1 MPLRTYNEIFVTG
14 KEDRVNQFLAE
25 CTVDGYL
32 SFSKCLPMPKE
43 LQPVD
48 PKNPSTEAY
57 AWRVEHWGTG
67 YDCYDINE
75 DASAFVMFKL
85 DNGLTLASAD
95 FDSEWM
101 APFAAINTLRARY
114 LDLTFFLNSM
124 DEDGS
129 IKDIFDSIEFEVEH
143 RDDDPLQEKLI
154 KRIDELRDDAFTLET
169 SFTSLVQTCVLSGQ
183 RFSFDRFEVM
193 VAHKV
198 EDSFVAA
205 RCISFL
211 KNVETFQ
218 SNLNKLYDDLIAYDV
233 QEDFNDI
240 DANLDFFRSFVTKV
254 LVQLNLVLV

>member
-1 MPLRTYNEIFVTG
+1 MSLRTYNEIFVTG
-14 KEDRVNQFLAE
+14 KEDRINQFLAE

-48 PKNPSTEAY
+48 PKNPSLDAH

-75 DASAFVMFKL
+75 EASPFATFEL
-85 DNGLTLASAD
+85 DDGLTLASAD
-95 FDSEWM
+95 FDTEWM
-101 APFAAINTLRARY
+101 APIAAINTLRARY
-114 LDLTFFLNSM
+114 MDLTFFVNSM

-129 IKDIFDSIEFEVEH
+129 IKDIFDSIECEIEDE
-143 RDDDPLQEKLI
+143 DDDTLRESFF
-154 KRIDELRDDAFTLET
+154 KRIDELRDDAFGLET
-169 SFTSLVQTCVLSGQ
+169 SFTSLVQTCALSGQ
-183 RFSFDRFEVM
+183 RLSFDNFEVTIS
-193 VAHKV
+193 HKV

-233 QEDFNDI
+233 QEEFNDI
-240 DANLDFFRSFVTKV
+240 DTNLDFFRSFVTKV
-254 LVQLNLVLV
+254 LVQLDL

>member
-1 MPLRTYNEIFVTG
+1 MSHKTYNEIFVTG
-14 KEDRVNQFLAE
+14 KEDRVKQFLAD

-43 LQPVD
+43 LQPSD
-48 PKNPSTEAY
+48 PKNPSLEAH
-57 AWRVEHWGTG
+57 AWRMEHWGTG

-75 DASAFVMFKL
+75 DASAFETFEL
-85 DNGLTLASAD
+85 DNNGLTLASAD

-101 APFAAINTLRARY
+101 APIAAINTLRSRY
-114 LDLTFFLNSM
+114 MDLTFFVNSM

-129 IKDIFDSIEFEVEH
+129 IKDILDSIEFEIEH
-143 RDDDPLQEKLI
+143 EDDDSLLESFV
-154 KRIDELRDDAFTLET
+154 KRLDEVRDDAFGLET
-169 SFTSLVQTCVLSGQ
+169 SFTSLVQTCALSGQ
-183 RFSFDRFEVM
+183 RLTFDTFEVT
-193 VAHKV
+193 VSQKV
-198 EDSFVAA
+198 EGSFVAA

-240 DANLDFFRSFVTKV
+240 DLSLNFFRSFVTKV
-254 LVQLNLVLV
+254 LVQLDL